1 MRNAECAA
9 VPSRGEKGASLK
21 PTSRF
26 ILVLVLLLVRERP
39 GKIEDEDENED
50 AEEANIASDEVAEG
64 ALPGQGFG
72 GAGAVGASAAR
83 SADFPACRIADFP
96 VGRPPGHQTPP
107 PTPGAFGLAALRRLE
122 KLRYGRLESLRY
134 AALPER
140 LRYARTLRA
149 QAFEV
154 PRHTSG

>member
-83 SADFPACRIADFP
+83 SADFPVCRIADFP
-96 VGRPPGHQTPP
+96 VGRPPDRQTPP
-107 PTPGAFGLAALRRLE
+107 SAPAVPGFTELRRLE
-122 KLRYGRLESLRY
+122 NLRYGRLESLRY
-134 AALPER
+134 AEKPAP
-140 LRYARTLRA
+140 LR
-149 QAFEV
+149 
-154 PRHTSG
+154 S